1 MPTRMDDVD
10 ALARISGGS
19 GAEIVARMYQ
29 NYTRGTQQLDR
40 ASIQYFYRRYG
51 ILKKLVNVPANQ
63 MTYRWGYLQL
73 GGKRG
78 DAKIRDAFEAFTD
91 QLPVETL
98 YNHRL
103 GLRTAFGLA
112 QKAANK
118 MGNGAI
124 LMDLDDGEDLDRPIN
139 FNKLKGIRRLYVL
152 DRWSL
157 KPLIIGSTRD
167 HDFYQLGGVAF
178 SRFLTDVRR
187 GAAVQAVHKSRVLWF
202 RGEELDDNELMRT
215 GGCDDSV
222 FESTISSFLDY
233 RASICGAKQMIQD
246 FDIFVHELEGLLTEL
261 ETDGNQEYETLIRER
276 IEINDRMRRLHR
288 TMLVDKDKERIGH
301 SSRQVSGYSDLMDR
315 VLNDFLA
322 NVELTPAELLGK
334 YPEGMADTGQTEQQ
348 NANDRT
354 SRYQE
359 EKFRSNIVAFCKV
372 LFRCKEFVTQGKI
385 PDTWK
390 FVFELLYPVTP
401 PEQAELQLNY
411 AQIDDINIRNGVYS
425 GDDVA
430 RSRYGSA
437 DFQPNIIIDFKKRE
451 AAQKAAQEGEAPPE
465 GEGAPED
472 DIEALLANYQ
482 TDSADP
488 VRLLPPPEV
497 RQAVQ
502 QALKFAREK
511 GIKIPA
517 TLQTLTLNLSM
528 GVPLREEEVRSM
540 NLFFLQS
547 KNRKVAKQPPEEGYG
562 AILWLAMG
570 GDIGERWSGAIER
583 ELGRRVDGVRLD
595 KPCGEGFIADRL
607 KCNVSGVETRAL
619 TAAAALG
626 AGALAY
632 TITKDM
638 PPEIRAFSV
647 LSAVAVVGVGGIAVQ
662 NAQRKRRSQ
671 EPEPIQD
678 LQHDEF
684 GRPQFPQ
691 NPQSWTPSMTQQSAD
706 EWSKNSFFPET
717 FYHGTRS
724 QESVREIQLRGFS
737 LDVASRVELGDG
749 IYLAKDKAEALH
761 YTRNDKNKKSDSRVL
776 QVKTNLQKPLL
787 LGAKEK
793 YHFPEQA
800 IKGMGYQDLYFR
812 YEEAHHATAKA
823 RMSTMKAEG
832 VSQKEIQQFKRQ
844 EQERSSSRAMRD
856 TLKALGFDGV
866 YTSNNH
872 WLIVFDKTSLT
883 TIAKNTKT
891 DAEPLQIEGVR
902 ADVVTVSDRTDDDT
916 PIKRAIHWKEYQ
928 IGLQYEAL
936 DERHGRILPLA
947 YGEFLGLPSDHDGMN
962 ADVYVGPELGSD
974 RVFAVT
980 QLDYDTGEFDEVKFI
995 IGVHKPIDEV
1005 AKLYQA
1011 IMTPQHFGGI
1021 VEITKEEIPTYKP
1034 QTYLSRK
1041 GDAAKPEHIAMG
1053 VGAAAAIGAGAFL
1066 LNKTVEHRQREGQKC
1081 GESYISANYQ
1091 CRIGEQGGQV
1101 SPQAEKVIALVSAQ
1115 NREIIEFA
1123 TNPKIVPLLEEE
1135 VDFAKD
1141 ILSFAKKANDS
1152 VSPGSFDA
1160 KVLKIQKLTGA
1171 TEVEAAALSGYLG
1184 PIYKQMNEYF
1194 HSRVSTGDEA
1204 SRKLGRMI
1212 AAPSDDMITV
1222 NKAAINAL
1230 KKIESVTESR
1240 IQKEI
1245 RTTFKGKSVGW
1256 NDLGNEFYH
1265 HARIKSPEI
1274 FSQIDQGY
1282 NALKKENK
1290 TFPLEKFLSTTMHQ
1304 AGLIG
1309 FKEKSNLEIKIKPR
1323 LDGKGGGKL
1332 VDRFKNSLIEYE
1344 ILYVPGT
1351 QFKVKEVRNQLIRT
1365 VKKKNGS
1372 KDEIRYLTIELEEV

>member
-233 RASICGAKQMIQD
+233 RASICGAKQMIED

-451 AAQKAAQEGEAPPE
+451 AAQKAAQEGETPPE

-482 TDSADP
+482 TDAADP

-517 TLQTLTLNLSM
+517 TLQPLTLNLSM

-540 NLFFLQS
+540 NLFFMQP

-583 ELGRRVDGVRLD
+583 EFLRR
-595 KPCGEGFIADRL
+595 
-607 KCNVSGVETRAL
+607 
-619 TAAAALG
+619 
-626 AGALAY
+626 
-632 TITKDM
+632 
-638 PPEIRAFSV
+638 
-647 LSAVAVVGVGGIAVQ
+647 
-662 NAQRKRRSQ
+662 
-671 EPEPIQD
+671 
-678 LQHDEF
+678 
-684 GRPQFPQ
+684 
-691 NPQSWTPSMTQQSAD
+691 
-706 EWSKNSFFPET
+706 
-717 FYHGTRS
+717 
-724 QESVREIQLRGFS
+724 
-737 LDVASRVELGDG
+737 
-749 IYLAKDKAEALH
+749 
-761 YTRNDKNKKSDSRVL
+761 
-776 QVKTNLQKPLL
+776 
-787 LGAKEK
+787 
-793 YHFPEQA
+793 
-800 IKGMGYQDLYFR
+800 
-812 YEEAHHATAKA
+812 
-823 RMSTMKAEG
+823 
-832 VSQKEIQQFKRQ
+832 
-844 EQERSSSRAMRD
+844 RD
-856 TLKALGFDGV
+856 
-866 YTSNNH
+866 
-872 WLIVFDKTSLT
+872 
-883 TIAKNTKT
+883 
-891 DAEPLQIEGVR
+891 GVR
-902 ADVVTVSDRTDDDT
+902 ADVVTVSARTDDDT

-947 YGEFLGLPSDHDGMN
+947 YGEFLGLRSEHDGMN
-962 ADVYVGPELGSD
+962 ADVYVGSELGSD

-1021 VEITKEEIPTYKP
+1021 VEITKEEIPTYQP
-1034 QTYLSRK
+1034 QTYLMRR
-1041 GDAAKPEHIAMG
+1041 GDAIKPEH
-1053 VGAAAAIGAGAFL
+1053 VAAVFQSISGHNDAISPLQVEGSLLSEKEWESLTDVSSAEARAAL
-1066 LNKTVEHRQREGQKC
+1066 KQW
-1081 GESYISANYQ
+1081 
-1091 CRIGEQGGQV
+1091 
-1101 SPQAEKVIALVSAQ
+1101 
-1115 NREIIEFA
+1115 
-1123 TNPKIVPLLEEE
+1123 
-1135 VDFAKD
+1135 
-1141 ILSFAKKANDS
+1141 KKAA
-1152 VSPGSFDA
+1152 PEQFEEI
-1160 KVLKIQKLTGA
+1160 LEA
-1171 TEVEAAALSGYLG
+1171 TEEG
-1184 PIYKQMNEYF
+1184 E
-1194 HSRVSTGDEA
+1194 
-1204 SRKLGRMI
+1204 
-1212 AAPSDDMITV
+1212 
-1222 NKAAINAL
+1222 
-1230 KKIESVTESR
+1230 
-1240 IQKEI
+1240 
-1245 RTTFKGKSVGW
+1245 
-1256 NDLGNEFYH
+1256 
-1265 HARIKSPEI
+1265 
-1274 FSQIDQGY
+1274 
-1282 NALKKENK
+1282 
-1290 TFPLEKFLSTTMHQ
+1290 
-1304 AGLIG
+1304 
-1309 FKEKSNLEIKIKPR
+1309 
-1323 LDGKGGGKL
+1323 
-1332 VDRFKNSLIEYE
+1332 
-1344 ILYVPGT
+1344 
-1351 QFKVKEVRNQLIRT
+1351 
-1365 VKKKNGS
+1365 
-1372 KDEIRYLTIELEEV
+1372 